1 MEIISEAKFVR
12 MSPRK
17 VRLVANAISKIAPNA
32 ALTQLI
38 LMPKR
43 AAKPMAKALKS
54 AIANATVNNK
64 VTSEKLR
71 IKEII
76 VNEGARLK
84 RFRPGARGRT
94 RPYVKRSTHIRI
106 VLTDDKSQAKGATW
120 DKK

>member
-12 MSPRK
+12 MSTRK
-17 VRLVANAISKIAPNA
+17 VRLVANAISKFAPNV
-32 ALTQLI
+32 ALTQLT

-43 AAKPMAKALKS
+43 AAKPIAKALKS
-54 AIANATVNNK
+54 ALANATENNK
-64 VTSEKLR
+64 ASSDKLR

-94 RPYVKRSTHIRI
+94 RPYVKRSSHIRI
-106 VLTDDKSQAKGATW
+106 VLTDDKSQTKGAAW